1 MTASEQARA
10 AAEDPRVWG
19 RQGEDAEDAARRGAD
34 AASNVWKPL
43 LELALGA
50 LVTTR
55 TNLMDQGGWVRYD
68 DAQVVKAAVDT
79 ITDALGR

>member
-1 MTASEQARA
+1 MSAAKELARTAVAQAWR
-10 AAEDPRVWG
+10 G
-19 RQGEDAEDAARRGAD
+19 GEVTAVEAAD
-34 AASNVWKPL
+34 AASAVWKPL

-50 LVTTR
+50 IVTTR